1 VYGGAEGP
9 AVARHRQA
17 GAGRQAAA
25 AEVEAGAIRQPEGEG
40 PPRRWRQI
48 CQRTAPRRVGGGQL
62 SWSDGTRPPHPRGSC
77 PLWLSTGCWGGSRRG
92 RTSRAVAPARLAA
105 PCRGPRSPV
114 RRRRRRRMAAPSAAA
129 AVAAAGSAVGWAR
142 HGGGSSSC
150 SSGASRRRR
159 RWRKSSTGC
168 GSSGHRS
175 AGSRGSAASLPASRL
190 RRWWSRIILR
200 SHHHHCRRR
209 TAKAAAVA
217 ARPPHSGGGEGR
229 REAGQGAGEGSGAG
243 GAGSAGA
250 TAEGRAG
257 AGVGA
262 RRGGGG
268 GWGAGR
274 VGGHTALMYVAEAGH
289 VPLTEILLGAGADLD
304 IASVEGWTAT
314 VLAAARWGSDCVGG
328 CASNV
333 FSTSLHYFT
342 PVR

>member
-1 VYGGAEGP
+1 MYGGAEGP

-168 GSSGHRS
+168 GSRGHRS

-243 GAGSAGA
+243 RGVCVECVQYIITLFYTSALA
-250 TAEGRAG
+250 S
-257 AGVGA
+257 
-262 RRGGGG
+262 
-268 GWGAGR
+268 
-274 VGGHTALMYVAEAGH
+274 HALPDA
-289 VPLTEILLGAGADLD
+289 
-304 IASVEGWTAT
+304 
-314 VLAAARWGSDCVGG
+314 LAA
-328 CASNV
+328 
-333 FSTSLHYFT
+333 
-342 PVR
+342 